1 MNALLISA
9 ISAPAEALLNTVI
22 AQDPAAAAKLLP
34 LEGKT
39 IGLAC
44 TAPLPWEVFIQV
56 LDNRLC
62 IRTVY
67 EPQPDAS
74 ISANASAFTRLL
86 LSSQQTDALFSP
98 QISLSGDTHLIQTL
112 HASISAMEI
121 DWEEHVGNVF
131 GDIPTFQLGQW
142 LHSSRRWTR
151 DVSAALLDDVEEY
164 LHEEAKLLPSAAE
177 VEHFNQ
183 RLDELKLAI
192 DRIKARAERLR
203 RTLEQDVTDPQ

>member
-9 ISAPAEALLNTVI
+9 ITAPAEALLNTVI
-22 AQDPAAAAKLLP
+22 AQDPAAAAKLIP

-39 IGLAC
+39 IRLEC
-44 TAPLPWEVFIQV
+44 TAPLAWEVFIQV

-62 IRTVY
+62 IRSVF
-67 EPQPDAS
+67 EPQPDAA
-74 ISANASAFTRLL
+74 ISANASAFSRLL
-86 LSSQQTDALFSP
+86 LSSRQTDALFSP

-112 HASISAMEI
+112 HGILSALEI
-121 DWEEHVGNVF
+121 DWEEHFGKVC
-131 GDIPTFQLGQW
+131 GDIPTYQLSKW
-142 LHSSRRWTR
+142 LHGSKRWTQ

-164 LHEEAKLLPSAAE
+164 LHEEARILPGAAE

-192 DRIKARAERLR
+192 DRIKARTERLCR
-203 RTLEQDVTDPQ
+203 ELEKNLTAT